1 MSLRNRVV
9 LSAITPLLLAL
20 LTACGNSYN
29 APHPPP
35 SGGFSNSS
43 LNGTYVFS
51 LSGSDA
57 LGNFQAIAG
66 TFTADGKGN
75 IAASG
80 TIDVNDPGVGPP
92 ATGVPITG
100 GNYSVGSD
108 GRGGY
113 RAGGGLTLQ
122 TASATFIFDF
132 VLASS
137 EGGLI
142 TEFDSNGTGSGTL
155 DLQATVSQSNIDGQ
169 SFAFNFTGTSGTGLT
184 ICGFSPGV
192 TVAIPFATVGAVT
205 LDSSGNV
212 ASGVEDF
219 NNNCN
224 STGVTNL
231 TITAGSISLATI
243 PGTATLTS
251 SAGTFNFDVYPVSA
265 THLKF
270 VESDTSSFAVAGDAF
285 TQASP
290 TFQSGASVF
299 TVAGFDTT
307 AQGPFTAAGIL
318 TTDGS
323 SMITGGNEDINDAGN
338 ASEVTTIGGS
348 YTALTGGRSV
358 LTLTGF
364 VNGSGG
370 LACSN
375 CQFAVYPS
383 SGGVQILEI
392 DNAGMTGGIA
402 YPQTATAIAS
412 SQGYGLDLSGSN
424 PNGEEDDIAEFT
436 NNSGTLTGLIDYN
449 DENASLGEQLNGDQ
463 TFSATY
469 AADTTVNSRGTITWG
484 GGTYLLVTYVVDN
497 ATAVFVETDP
507 NQIGLGSLAEQNA
520 GAKSNAAMRHLAVMR
535 LRPKAAKTLKR
546 H

>member
-1 MSLRNRVV
+1 MSLRNRFV
-9 LSAITPLLLAL
+9 LSASALLSLAF
-20 LTACGNSYN
+20 LTACGSSYN

-51 LSGSDA
+51 VVGSDA
-57 LGNFQAIAG
+57 VGDFQAIAG

-80 TIDVNDPGVGPP
+80 TIDVNDPAVGPP

-113 RAGGGLTLQ
+113 RSGGGLTLQ
-122 TASATFIFDF
+122 TASATFVFDF
-132 VLASS
+132 VLSS
-137 EGGLI
+137 SQGGLI
-142 TEFDSNGTGSGTL
+142 TEFDPNGTGSGTL
-155 DLQATVSQSNIDGQ
+155 DMQATVSQSNIDGQ
-169 SFAFNFTGTSGTGLT
+169 SYAFNLTGTSGVGPS
-184 ICGFSPGV
+184 ICGVNFGTPVGM
-192 TVAIPFATVGAVT
+192 PLATVGAVT
-205 LDSSGNV
+205 LDASGNV
-212 ASGVEDF
+212 AAGVADF

-224 STGVTNL
+224 STGL
-231 TITAGSISLATI
+231 TDLPITAGSVSLATA
-243 PGTATLTS
+243 PGTATFTT
-251 SAGTFNFDVYPVSA
+251 SAGTFTFDVYPVTA
-265 THLKF
+265 THLKLI
-270 VESDTSSFAVAGDAF
+270 ESDTSSIALAGDAF

-299 TVAGFDTT
+299 TLAGFDVT
-307 AQGPFTAAGIL
+307 AVGPFTAAGIIN
-318 TTDGS
+318 TDGS
-323 SMITGGNEDINDAGN
+323 ATVTGGNEDINDVGN
-338 ASEVTTIGGS
+338 PAEVTTIGGS

-364 VNGSGG
+364 NNGGNGTTGSY
-370 LACSN
+370 
-375 CQFAVYPS
+375 QFAVYPS

-402 YPQTATAIAS
+402 YPQTATSIAS
-412 SQGYGLDLSGSN
+412 SQGYGLNLSGSN
-424 PNGEEDDIAEFT
+424 ANGEEDDIAEFT

-449 DENASLGEQLNGDQ
+449 DENASLGEQLSGDQ
-463 TFSATY
+463 TLSASY
-469 AADTTVNSRGTITWG
+469 SPDTTVNSRGTITWG
-484 GGTYLLVTYVVDN
+484 GGQYQLITYVVDN

-507 NQIGLGSLAEQNA
+507 NQVGLGSLAEQNA
-520 GAKSNAAMRHLAVMR
+520 GAMSNAAMRHLTVLGMKAG
-535 LRPKAAKTLKR
+535 PKKAIKR